1 MKLIFKKKIWNK
13 IKLRL
18 VNLSNH
24 YELERGT
31 MFVDGEIWN
40 EVVAIKLLDHL
51 LVDIVDEGNDLNDDG

>member
-1 MKLIFKKKIWNK
+1 
-13 IKLRL
+13 
-18 VNLSNH
+18 
-24 YELERGT
+24 